1 MIWMIDNQ
9 MGRRNLTTAAKI
21 RLAMKKHAFLS
32 ERAKSK
38 SLSNLKQFQGTENE
52 QSTDVENL
60 PPREDQGKVRDL
72 IGKDAGVSKTMET
85 TQPFMALQFRNNSHN
100 NLRA

>member
-9 MGRRNLTTAAKI
+9 MGRRNITTAAKI

-32 ERAKSK
+32 ATAKERKWSGKKSD
-38 SLSNLKQFQGTENE
+38 LP
-52 QSTDVENL
+52 ENL
-60 PPREDQGKVRDL
+60 PEGVSKKGGVRDL

-85 TQPFMALQFRNNSHN
+85 TQPFMAIQFRNNSHN
-100 NLRA
+100 DPSA